1 MVIQCDKCQTKFR
14 LDDSKV
20 TGKGIKVR
28 CTKCQNVFVV
38 APPEPQAQPETLST
52 APDAAKETV
61 APPSPSQGEMSFS
74 GGLQPPP
81 DRDIRGQ
88 APTPPT
94 EEEKKDEAGFSF
106 GTEGFGFGAG
116 DETGK
121 KAGEDEQSS
130 GFGAKNWSFEAPTP
144 GAQEQFQGFG
154 DFGQADEGHKFGD
167 MDIKAGTAT
176 GEPQEKPQ
184 IKTPKQKEGV
194 HERIEQ
200 KPSTSNAPIPASED
214 WGIKPAEDTGALNA
228 SARLKPE
235 AKPLATVP
243 EATTKKSIGELTD
256 EEFAA
261 ALSKDE
267 KETPK
272 TAVPPIATR
281 KKPLLLLIAAAIIA
295 ALGSAAYF
303 SGILDTIS
311 VPTTQTAG
319 KNNVVIESM
328 KGYTFDG
335 KNIGRVFVVE
345 ARLKNISA
353 ESISVKDVKAT
364 IYDAKGAPLATA
376 PGRIIS
382 AQDIAN
388 LTKDDLARSAKRSL
402 TVITAKGSIPV
413 VAIFAAP
420 PTGMAEFGIDMT
432 L

>member
-20 TGKGIKVR
+20 TDKGIKVR

-38 APPEPQAQPETLST
+38 APPEPQAQPEALSA

-81 DRDIRGQ
+81 
-88 APTPPT
+88 APPT
-94 EEEKKDEAGFSF
+94 EEEKKDEGGFSF
-106 GTEGFGFGAG
+106 GTQGFGFQAG

-154 DFGQADEGHKFGD
+154 GFGQADEGHKFGG
-167 MDIKAGTAT
+167 MDIKAGMAG
-176 GEPQEKPQ
+176 GEPQEKPLV
-184 IKTPKQKEGV
+184 KTPKQEEGSHAGV
-194 HERIEQ
+194 EQ
-200 KPSTSNAPIPASED
+200 KPLTSKPAPISASED
-214 WGIKPAEDTGALNA
+214 WGIKPADAEDTGALNA
-228 SARLKPE
+228 SARLTPE
-235 AKPLATVP
+235 AKPQATHPLATEP

-267 KETPK
+267 KETQKAP
-272 TAVPPIATR
+272 APPIAPR
-281 KKPLLLLIAAAIIA
+281 KKPLLLLIAALFIA
-295 ALGSAAYF
+295 ALGGAIYF

-311 VPTTQTAG
+311 VPLTQTAE
-319 KNNVVIESM
+319 KNNVVIENM
-328 KGYTFDG
+328 KGYFFDG

-376 PGRIIS
+376 PGKIIS

-402 TVITAKGSIPV
+402 TVITARGSIPV

-420 PTGMAEFGIDMT
+420 LTGMAEFGIDMT